1 MTEFIRDI
9 AYRTWIK
16 DLKNGAF
23 FEKQSELEPNYILIN
38 NKKISRVYLIASVIQ
53 KFENEDSSYA
63 NITIDDGSSDIR
75 LKVWKNDVELI
86 SDILISNLILVIGK
100 IKKYEDEIYIVPEIV
115 KKVDPN
121 WELVHKLILLKEPKH
136 ENIEK
141 EKSIEKP
148 EEISFK

>member
-53 KFENEDSSYA
+53 RFENEDSSYA